1 MDTILSSPTKTVT
14 IGAGHPFVMIGERL
28 NPSGRKK
35 LGAEMA
41 AGDFSRVERDA
52 RLQVAAGAHMLDINA
67 GVPLADEAELLVGAI
82 RAAQSVTD
90 VPLVLDSSVV
100 EALEAALGAYQGR
113 ALVNSV
119 TGEDE
124 RLDVILPLV
133 KKHGAAVIG
142 MANDDTGISND
153 PDYRLMVARK
163 ILHRA
168 LDYGLRPEDVIIDPL
183 ALTIAADP
191 QAVQVTLQTMRLIRD
206 ELGLNMICGASNISF
221 GLPERAPLNA
231 AYISMAMPFGLTC
244 AITDPTNAVIRQ
256 AVLAADV
263 LLGHDEYAAG
273 WIADYRARLKAAAA
287 KPSAPQ
293 PAA

>member
-1 MDTILSSPTKTVT
+1 MDTVLHSLTKTVT

-41 AGDFSRVERDA
+41 AGDFSRVHRDA
-52 RLQVAAGAHMLDINA
+52 LTQVAAGAHMLDLNA
-67 GVPLADEAELLVGAI
+67 GVPLADESELLVSAI
-82 RAAQSVTD
+82 RMVQSVTD
-90 VPLVLDSSVV
+90 VPLCLDSSMV
-100 EALEAALGAYQGR
+100 EALAAGLEAYQGR

-124 RLDVILPLV
+124 RLDVILPLI
-133 KKHGAAVIG
+133 KRHGAAVIG
-142 MANDDTGISND
+142 MANDETGISTD
-153 PDYRLMVARK
+153 PHYRLMVARK

-168 LDYGLRPEDVIIDPL
+168 LDYGLQPEDVIIDPL

-191 QAVQVTLQTMRLIRD
+191 QAVQCTLQTMRLIRA

-231 AYISMAMPFGLTC
+231 AYVAMGISCGLTC

-256 AVLAADV
+256 AVLASDV
-263 LLGHDEYAAG
+263 LMGHDEYASA
-273 WIADYRARLKAAAA
+273 WIADFRARQKAALA
-287 KPSAPQ
+287 Q